1 MKESDPASQSLELNR
16 FREMSEE
23 VKGVEA
29 DGMRAGGLD
38 DR

>member
-1 MKESDPASQSLELNR
+1 MKEPDPASQRLKLNS

-29 DGMRAGGLD
+29 DGMR
-38 DR
+38 